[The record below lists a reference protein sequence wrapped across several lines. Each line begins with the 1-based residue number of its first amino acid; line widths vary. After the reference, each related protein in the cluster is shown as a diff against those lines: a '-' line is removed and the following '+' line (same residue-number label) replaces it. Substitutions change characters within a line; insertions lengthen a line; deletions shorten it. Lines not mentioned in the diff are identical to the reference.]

1 MKTPENGRFCPFFK
15 GVIQLF
21 QTNLFLSV
29 LDETKC
35 LNFKKSPNTDILFTI
50 ISCYNSFNQKILYS
64 LLC

>member
-21 QTNLFLSV
+21 QTNLFLSF

-50 ISCYNSFNQKILYS
+50 VS
-64 LLC
+64 